1 MSNIVRFYADW
12 QILGEVDG
20 REYLD
25 SLLNEAKADG
35 VLEAYEIKFVVGRR
49 GEDFFYTYFTADIN
63 VDLGASSIDEL
74 RKDAENLLNTVILD
88 TDVSVRWFE
97 FIS

>member
-1 MSNIVRFYADW
+1 MSNTVRFYADW

-35 VLEAYEIKFVVGRR
+35 VLEAYEIKFVVGQR
-49 GEDFFYTYFTADIN
+49 GEDFFYTYFTADID
-63 VDLGASSIDEL
+63 VDLGASNVDEL

-97 FIS
+97 FLS